1 MKQTTFE
8 IIQTAEKKVSEQFKF
23 IDEIKEFNQ
32 EKVLDAFIKNQV
44 GMQHFYT
51 VSGYG
56 HDDIGR
62 ETLDNV
68 FADVF
73 HAEKA
78 MARPHFVSGTHTLSC
93 CLFGCLRHGD
103 KLLSVAGTPYDT
115 MEEVIGKRGNY
126 KQSLMGHGISYDEVP
141 LINDP
146 GEVDFDT
153 LSKKVDK
160 NTTMVLIQR
169 SRGYSLRKSL
179 DIRTIKKIV
188 EVVKSKNPNCIC
200 FVDNCYGEF
209 VEKLEPTD
217 VGADLIAGS
226 LIKNAGGGIVE
237 AGGYIAGKDELVELV
252 AASLTAPGIGRE
264 GGAMFNQ
271 TRLIFQGLFM
281 APSVVSEAVKGAVL
295 ASQVF
300 EDIGFISTP
309 KPQEIRTDLIQTIKF
324 GKKEPLLEFCKTIQ
338 QCSPVESYLTP
349 VPDTVPGYD
358 DDLIMAGGT
367 FVEGSTIEL
376 SADGPVR
383 PPYAVYMQGGLN
395 YAHVKIT
402 LSRVLDKLNNL

>member
-1 MKQTTFE
+1 MKQTTLE
-8 IIQTAEKKVSEQFKF
+8 IIQTAEKKVSEQLKF
-23 IDEIKEFNQ
+23 TDEIKEYNQ

-56 HDDIGR
+56 HDDMGR

-73 HAEKA
+73 HTEKA

-93 CLFGCLRHGD
+93 CLFGCLRYGD
-103 KLLSVAGTPYDT
+103 KLLSAAGSPYDT

-126 KQSLMGHGISYDEVP
+126 KQSLIGHGISYEEVP

-153 LSKKVDK
+153 LQQMVDDT
-160 NTTMVLIQR
+160 TTMVLIQR

-179 DIRTIKKIV
+179 SIDTIKKIV
-188 EVVKSKNPNCIC
+188 EIVKSKNPKCIC

-226 LIKNAGGGIVE
+226 LIKNPGGGIVE
-237 AGGYIAGKDELVELV
+237 AGGYVAGKGDLVELV
-252 AASLTAPGIGRE
+252 AASLTAPGICRE

-271 TRLIFQGLFM
+271 SRLMFQGLFM
-281 APSVVSEAVKGAVL
+281 APSIVAEAVKGAIL
-295 ASQVF
+295 ASQV
-300 EDIGFISTP
+300 
-309 KPQEIRTDLIQTIKF
+309 L
-324 GKKEPLLEFCKTIQ
+324 
-338 QCSPVESYLTP
+338 
-349 VPDTVPGYD
+349 
-358 DDLIMAGGT
+358 
-367 FVEGSTIEL
+367 
-376 SADGPVR
+376 
-383 PPYAVYMQGGLN
+383 
-395 YAHVKIT
+395 KI
-402 LSRVLDKLNNL
+402 